1 LFGIPFWSENS
12 TNSYL
17 QGINC
22 IWIFYMN
29 NNLQIKGE
37 NESLKTLFSILNIN
51 ISKINHGK
59 LLPLWMASTLS
70 SERKGSVL
78 LQFFLIPGYPNGSA
92 ARIIFYIKI
101 GSSKL
106 CFGSAVS
113 CTKDWYIFHSICMAK
128 FSKKKT
134 FNGFTRHVVQF

>member
-1 LFGIPFWSENS
+1 
-12 TNSYL
+12 
-17 QGINC
+17 
-22 IWIFYMN
+22 
-29 NNLQIKGE
+29 
-37 NESLKTLFSILNIN
+37 LKTLFSILNIN

-113 CTKDWYIFHSICMAK
+113 CTKDWYIFHSICMVK
-128 FSKKKT
+128 FSKKNFQWIHTACSTILSWCTHIYWNCIGIIINDYLAHLNIYWDK
-134 FNGFTRHVVQF
+134 

>member
-1 LFGIPFWSENS
+1 
-12 TNSYL
+12 
-17 QGINC
+17 
-22 IWIFYMN
+22 
-29 NNLQIKGE
+29 
-37 NESLKTLFSILNIN
+37 
-51 ISKINHGK
+51 
-59 LLPLWMASTLS
+59 MASTLS

-113 CTKDWYIFHSICMAK
+113 CTKDWYIFHSICMVK
-128 FSKKKT
+128 FSILYEGCKRKKKEKKT
-134 FNGFTRHVVQF
+134 LQWFHTACSTILSWCTHILKLYRD